1 MGAPNTK
8 TTIPLLD
15 RSRIRY
21 TVWALCLAAAGAAAI
36 LLAAPAPAQTPKS
49 TFFRI
54 GTGATG
60 GTYFPIGGLLANA
73 ISNPAGSRPCDR
85 GGSCGV
91 PGLIAVAQSTG
102 GSVANVDA
110 IAAGRLESGLSQSDV
125 AYWAYHGTGIY
136 RNKGKVA
143 GLRAIANLYSESLH
157 LVVRRGAGIRRVA
170 DLRGKRVSVGPKESG
185 TRVDAGIVLQA
196 FGLNAA
202 DLDLRLLKPGP
213 ASDRLRA
220 GELDAFFFVAGTPA
234 AAIAELAEHT
244 DIALVPINQPDA
256 LRISIRFP
264 FLSQGVIPAGV
275 YKGVGRTPTLAV
287 GAQWVVGARVD
298 EAIVYGI
305 TKALWHE
312 NTRRLLDH
320 GHAEGRSIRLESALD
335 GIAIPLH
342 PGAER
347 FYREIGRLN

>member
-1 MGAPNTK
+1 MA
-8 TTIPLLD
+8 
-15 RSRIRY
+15 
-21 TVWALCLAAAGAAAI
+21 AL
-36 LLAAPAPAQTPKS
+36 LLAAPAPAPAETPKS

-54 GTGATG
+54 GTGSTG

-91 PGLIAVAQSTG
+91 PGLIAVAQSTE

-110 IAAGRLESGLSQSDV
+110 IAAGSLESGLSQSDI

-136 RNKGKVA
+136 RNKGKVG
-143 GLRAIANLYSESLH
+143 GLRAIANLYPESLH

-170 DLRGKRVSVGPKESG
+170 DLRGKRVSVGPRKSG

-202 DLDLRLLKPGP
+202 DLDLRFLKPGP
-213 ASDRLRA
+213 AGDRLRA

-244 DIALVPINQPDA
+244 EIALVPINQPDA

-264 FLSQGVIPAGV
+264 FLSQGAIPAGV
-275 YKGVGRTPTLAV
+275 YKGVGRTPTLTV
-287 GAQWVVGARVD
+287 GAQWVVGAWVD

-312 NTRRLLDH
+312 NTRRLLDR

-342 PGAER
+342 PGAAR
-347 FYREIGRLN
+347 YYREIGRIQ